1 MSWAARLAALSEVN
15 LPDAVSADSVDSPQ
29 NRPNG
34 SKDTNGKGDFND
46 NHPQAMPVQARANG
60 TIGTI
65 DKGEIGDNRPFADD
79 PEERAAIEAEALPVR
94 RLRPRAAGPGQPQ
107 PGDYCGCC
115 KGSLWWTETEAET
128 PKGWRCCCCHPPA
141 HLAPGQFR
149 AVAT

>member
-1 MSWAARLAALSEVN
+1 MVPAELLAEAKARRADLLGELA
-15 LPDAVSADSVDSPQ
+15 
-29 NRPNG
+29 
-34 SKDTNGKGDFND
+34 ND
-46 NHPQAMPVQARANG
+46 NAMQA
-60 TIGTI
+60 I
-65 DKGEIGDNRPFADD
+65 PFADD